1 MKELIIYIIGS
12 IFGLLKI
19 AGTICLIVGVINF
32 MISGVANAP
41 LLWIGFGMYTAGMLI
56 GVLGSDND

>member
-1 MKELIIYIIGS
+1 MKLIIFIIAI

-19 AGTICLIVGVINF
+19 AGAICLLIGAINF